1 MFKEIT
7 SYEAACVAIKEDP
20 NNLPIVSHLSKEE
33 GEDIIN
39 NTMLK
44 RIVKAVNLNDD
55 GSVYKANYVD
65 GSTKYEMGFGIS
77 ATKAKPSG
85 VGFSCSFYDDWGSV
99 TRCGSRLAFRSLDR
113 LQHVQEHFKPLREKV
128 YLFLD

>member
-1 MFKEIT
+1 MFKEII
-7 SYEAACVAIKEDP
+7 SYEVACAAIKEDP

-39 NTMLK
+39 NTILK

-65 GSTKYEMGFGIS
+65 GSTKYEMGFGIN
-77 ATKAKPSG
+77 ATKDKPSG
-85 VGFSCSFYDDWGSV
+85 VGLSGSGFVYWRSFTV
-99 TRCGSRLAFRSLDR
+99 CGSRLAFRSLDR
-113 LQHVQEHFKPLREKV
+113 LKHVQEHFQPLLEKV
-128 YLFLD
+128 FLILD